1 MRKCSIASTPLAFA
15 IFCLF
20 CCGLGGCRETAKIER
35 YRVQKTTKPT
45 VVKSA
50 KSNERMLVAMLRQSG
65 QVWFFKAVGSSVQIE
80 SLRPTLET
88 FLKSVQIEKSPEA
101 KPTWKLPAGW
111 VQKAG
116 TGMRFATLD
125 TDSSADPVTII
136 VSSLRQTSDDWDQY
150 LLSNLN
156 RWRRQLG
163 LGPIRPEELTDAIKI
178 LQGKEHKIWLA
189 DIVSLPERKMPA
201 TSTTSVDVAKP
212 QRPAPSEQQGF
223 DTSQL
228 DGKVPEHWEPGPVKG
243 MRKANFSFDRDGK
256 LIEITVIPAGGDML
270 ANVNR
275 WRGQIQLL
283 PVSKADLDKSL
294 QPIEADGLT
303 GSYIELFGPREAILA
318 AIFTKGQT
326 QWFVKLKGDAAVAKN
341 EVAQFKA
348 FAESLK
354 FKGP

>member
-1 MRKCSIASTPLAFA
+1 MHEQHIIAKRVVVLVICLPPTHAPPQVDSVMRKCSIASTPLAFA

-125 TDSSADPVTII
+125 TDSSA
-136 VSSLRQTSDDWDQY
+136 
-150 LLSNLN
+150 
-156 RWRRQLG
+156 
-163 LGPIRPEELTDAIKI
+163 
-178 LQGKEHKIWLA
+178 
-189 DIVSLPERKMPA
+189 
-201 TSTTSVDVAKP
+201 
-212 QRPAPSEQQGF
+212 
-223 DTSQL
+223 
-228 DGKVPEHWEPGPVKG
+228 
-243 MRKANFSFDRDGK
+243 
-256 LIEITVIPAGGDML
+256 
-270 ANVNR
+270 
-275 WRGQIQLL
+275 
-283 PVSKADLDKSL
+283 
-294 QPIEADGLT
+294 
-303 GSYIELFGPREAILA
+303 
-318 AIFTKGQT
+318 
-326 QWFVKLKGDAAVAKN
+326 
-341 EVAQFKA
+341 
-348 FAESLK
+348 
-354 FKGP
+354 